1 MSQLPDPT
9 NPAEAVNAALGGI
22 KQALKAGKDIQQT
35 ATEVN
40 QFLDAEA
47 RARVAFKK
55 RQQQIA
61 RRGDTIWVDARAEW
75 DIIRQMR
82 EAEAAMYREVE
93 REFGRTALSEVK
105 ALIIRMRREHR
116 ELNDEFY
123 RKRIEVRREWG
134 VLLLLAAIIY
144 GIFKQTGVW

>member
-1 MSQLPDPT
+1 MLPDPT
-9 NPAEAVNAALGGI
+9 NPTEAVNAALGGI
-22 KQALKAGKDIQQT
+22 KQALKAGKEIQQT

-47 RARVAFKK
+47 RARIAFKK

-61 RRGDTIWVDARAEW
+61 RRGDTVWVDARAEW
-75 DIIRQMR
+75 DVIRKMR
-82 EAEAAMYREVE
+82 EAEAAMYKEVE
-93 REFGRTALSEVK
+93 QEFGRSAVSEVK
-105 ALIIRMRREHR
+105 ALIVRMRREHR

>member
-1 MSQLPDPT
+1 MLPDPT
-9 NPAEAVNAALGGI
+9 NPTEAVNAALGGI
-22 KQALKAGKDIQQT
+22 KQALKAGKEIQQT

-61 RRGDTIWVDARAEW
+61 RRGDTVWVDARAEW
-75 DIIRQMR
+75 DVIRKMR
-82 EAEAAMYREVE
+82 EAEAAMYKEVE
-93 REFGRTALSEVK
+93 QEFGRSAVSEVK
-105 ALIIRMRREHR
+105 ALIVRMRREHR

>member
-1 MSQLPDPT
+1 MLPEPT
-9 NPAEAVNAALGGI
+9 NPTEAVNAALGGI
-22 KQALKAGKDIQQT
+22 KQALKAGKEIQQT

-61 RRGDTIWVDARAEW
+61 RRGDTVWVDARAEW
-75 DIIRQMR
+75 DVIRKMR
-82 EAEAAMYREVE
+82 EAEAAMYKEVE
-93 REFGRTALSEVK
+93 QEFGRSAVSEVK
-105 ALIIRMRREHR
+105 ALIVRMRREHR

>member
-1 MSQLPDPT
+1 MLPDPT
-9 NPAEAVNAALGGI
+9 NPTEAVNAALGGI
-22 KQALKAGKDIQQT
+22 KQALKAGKEIQQT

-61 RRGDTIWVDARAEW
+61 RRGDTVWVDARAEW
-75 DIIRQMR
+75 DVIRKMR
-82 EAEAAMYREVE
+82 EAEAAMYKEVE
-93 REFGRTALSEVK
+93 QEFGRSAVSEVK
-105 ALIIRMRREHR
+105 ALIVRMRREHR

-144 GIFKQTGVW
+144 GVFKQTGVW

>member
-1 MSQLPDPT
+1 MLPDPT
-9 NPAEAVNAALGGI
+9 NPTEAVNAALGGI
-22 KQALKAGKDIQQT
+22 KQALKAGKEIQQT

-61 RRGDTIWVDARAEW
+61 RRGDTVWVDARAEW
-75 DIIRQMR
+75 DVIRKMR
-82 EAEAAMYREVE
+82 EAEAAMYKEVE
-93 REFGRTALSEVK
+93 LEFGRSAVSEVK
-105 ALIIRMRREHR
+105 ALIVRMRREHR

>member
-9 NPAEAVNAALGGI
+9 NPAEAVNAALSGI

-35 ATEVN
+35 AAEVN
-40 QFLDAEA
+40 DFLDAEA
-47 RARVAFKK
+47 KARIAFKK

-61 RRGDTIWVDARAEW
+61 RRGDTIWVDARQEW
-75 DIIRQMR
+75 DIIRKMR
-82 EAEAAMYREVE
+82 EAEAGMYREVE
-93 REFGRTALSEVK
+93 REFGKQAVAEVK
-105 ALIIRMRREHR
+105 SLIIRMRKEHR

-123 RKRIEVRREWG
+123 RERMQSRKEWG

-144 GIFKQTGVW
+144 GVFKQTGVW

>member
-1 MSQLPDPT
+1 MLPEPT
-9 NPAEAVNAALGGI
+9 NPTEAVNAALGGI
-22 KQALKAGKDIQQT
+22 KQALKAGKEIQQT

-47 RARVAFKK
+47 RARIAFKK

-61 RRGDTIWVDARAEW
+61 RRGDTVWVDARAEW
-75 DIIRQMR
+75 DVIRKMR
-82 EAEAAMYREVE
+82 EAEAAMYKEVE
-93 REFGRTALSEVK
+93 QEFGRSAVSEVK
-105 ALIIRMRREHR
+105 ALIVRMRREHR

>member
-1 MSQLPDPT
+1 MLPEPT
-9 NPAEAVNAALGGI
+9 NPTEAVNAALGGI
-22 KQALKAGKDIQQT
+22 KQALKAGKEIQQT

-47 RARVAFKK
+47 RARIAFKK

-61 RRGDTIWVDARAEW
+61 RRGDTVWVDARAEW
-75 DIIRQMR
+75 DVIRKMG
-82 EAEAAMYREVE
+82 EDEAAMYKEVE
-93 REFGRTALSEVK
+93 QEFGRSAVSEVK
-105 ALIIRMRREHR
+105 ALIVRMRREHR